1 MNKKRFLSAIVLSGL
16 LLPAGWISAQ
26 NAGSDMLYYSMVD
39 EEQARQDARNSADA
53 DEADAVLFSSSKID
67 WNLGTFT
74 SNVSMDIVKAGIPM
88 PSGKNAAVNKIKMEL
103 PVLIKDPLLSVY
115 ADDTRTLGD
124 MVLDGSLTLEELTR
138 IIDNA
143 KETPAY
149 FKNGGD
155 RLLTEHTIRLED
167 IGSLFVKHKSPYT
180 QQKPI
185 ERIASRAYTGIVID
199 ARGTLPV
206 HGEFVESL
214 VDPCLFPKIYDE
226 NMTLVYER
234 NMVDPKIAAKQ
245 GINSYTT
252 DINGKEFTKRVGDD
266 PLWITAE
273 QVFGVYRCDPVI
285 SRDDYLRIATVPEN
299 LKLLKE
305 GKIVILL
312 GKEQISHRVSAP
324 DKNTSYY
331 VELQK
336 LRYVFEDKVPNT
348 VIKDGPGGIQIT
360 VQDLNFVADSAE
372 LLPDDKERVGLIAAQ
387 IKDVVMKG
395 NYTIKVEGHTAD
407 VNKPAGQLQLS
418 IDRASSIVDI
428 LTSIGID
435 RSLITSRGFGGTRPI
450 ADNATPEGRAANRRV
465 EITIMPA
472 DSYTQKR

>member
-1 MNKKRFLSAIVLSGL
+1 MNKIRLLSAIVLSAAI
-16 LLPAGWISAQ
+16 LPSVQISAQ
-26 NAGSDMLYYSMVD
+26 SSSNDMLYYSKID
-39 EEQARQDARNSADA
+39 EEQAQQDARNSANA
-53 DEADAVLFSSSKID
+53 DEESAILYSSSKID
-67 WNLGTFT
+67 WNQGTFT

-199 ARGTLPV
+199 ARGKLPV

-234 NMVDPKIAAKQ
+234 NMVDPKIASKK

-252 DINGKEFTKRVGDD
+252 DINDKDVEKRIGDD

-273 QVFGVYRCDPVI
+273 EVFGVYRCDPVI
-285 SRDDYLRIATVPEN
+285 SRDDYLRIATVAEN

-312 GKEQISHRVSAP
+312 GKEQIAHRVSAP
-324 DKNTSYY
+324 DKSTSYY

-372 LLPDDKERVGLIAAQ
+372 LLPSEKERVGLIAQQ
-387 IKDVVMKG
+387 IKEVVANG

-418 IDRASSIVDI
+418 IDRANTIVDI
-428 LTSIGID
+428 LTSVGVD
-435 RSLITSRGFGGTRPI
+435 KSLISSRGYGGTKPI
-450 ADNATPEGRAANRRV
+450 ADNSSSEGRAANRRV

>member
-1 MNKKRFLSAIVLSGL
+1 MNKRLLLSAMVLSSL
-16 LLPAGWISAQ
+16 LLPVARLTAQ
-26 NAGSDMLYYSMVD
+26 SSGRDMLYYDKVD
-39 EEQARQDARNSADA
+39 EEEAKQNARNSASV

-67 WNLGTFT
+67 WRKGTFT

-103 PVLIKDPLLSVY
+103 PVLIKDPLLSIYV
-115 ADDTRTLGD
+115 DDTRTLSD

-185 ERIASRAYTGIVID
+185 ARIASRAYTGIVID
-199 ARGTLPV
+199 ARGMLPV

-214 VDPCLFPKIYDE
+214 VDPCLFPKVYDS

-234 NMVDPKIAAKQ
+234 NMVDPKIASKQ
-245 GINSYTT
+245 GINSYFT
-252 DINGKEFTKRVGDD
+252 DVNDKDFEKRVGDD

-285 SRDDYLRIATVPEN
+285 SNEDYLRIATVPEN
-299 LKLLKE
+299 LKLLQQ
-305 GKIVILL
+305 GKIAILL
-312 GKEQISHRVSAP
+312 GKEQIAHRVSAP
-324 DKNTSYY
+324 DKSTSYY
-331 VELQK
+331 MDFTK
-336 LRYVFEDKVPNT
+336 LKYVFEDLVPT
-348 VIKDGPGGIQIT
+348 TILDGGPGLVIRID
-360 VQDLNFVADSAE
+360 DLNFVADSAE
-372 LLPDDKERVGLIAAQ
+372 LLPADKERVGIIALQ
-387 IKDVVMKG
+387 IKDVVSSGK
-395 NYTIKVEGHTAD
+395 YRIQVDGHTAD
-407 VNKPAGQLQLS
+407 VNKPTGQMQLS
-418 IDRASSIVDI
+418 VDRANSIVNI
-428 LTSIGID
+428 MTAIGID
-435 RSLITSRGFGGTRPI
+435 KDIISSRGYGGTKPI
-450 ADNATPEGRAANRRV
+450 GDNSTSEGRAANRRV
-465 EITIMPA
+465 EITIMPP
-472 DSYTQKR
+472 DSYVQRR

>member
-1 MNKKRFLSAIVLSGL
+1 MNKRKLLSAMALSAMI
-16 LLPAGWISAQ
+16 LPAGWISAQ
-26 NAGSDMLYYSMVD
+26 SSGRDMLYYSKVD
-39 EEQARQDARNSADA
+39 EEQARQDAKNSADV
-53 DEADAVLFSSSKID
+53 DEAEAVLFSSSKID
-67 WNLGTFT
+67 WSRGTFS

-103 PVLIKDPLLSVY
+103 PVLIKDPLLSIYV
-115 ADDTRTLGD
+115 DDTRTLSD

-167 IGSLFVKHKSPYT
+167 IGSLFVKHRSPYT

-185 ERIASRAYTGIVID
+185 ARIASRAYTGIVID
-199 ARGTLPV
+199 ARGKLPV

-214 VDPCLFPKIYDE
+214 VDPCLFPKVYDS

-234 NMVDPKIAAKQ
+234 NMVDPKIASKQ
-245 GINSYTT
+245 GINAYCT
-252 DINGKEFTKRVGDD
+252 DIHDRDFEKRVGDD

-285 SRDDYLRIATVPEN
+285 SSEDYLRIATVPAN
-299 LKLLKE
+299 LKLLQE

-312 GKEQISHRVSAP
+312 GKEQITHRVSAP
-324 DKNTSYY
+324 DKSTSYY

-348 VIKDGPGGIQIT
+348 VVKDGPGGIQIT
-360 VQDLNFVADSAE
+360 VQDLNFIADSAE
-372 LLPDDKERVGLIAAQ
+372 LLPADKERVGMIAAQ
-387 IKDVVMKG
+387 IKEVVASG
-395 NYTIKVEGHTAD
+395 NYSIKVEGHTAD

-418 IDRASSIVDI
+418 IDRANTIVDV
-428 LTSIGID
+428 LTAIGID
-435 RSLITSRGFGGTRPI
+435 KGLISARGYGGTKPI
-450 ADNATPEGRAANRRV
+450 ADNATSEGRAANRRV

-472 DSYTQKR
+472 DSYVQKR

>member
-1 MNKKRFLSAIVLSGL
+1 MNKRLLLSAMVLSSL
-16 LLPAGWISAQ
+16 LLPASRLTAQ
-26 NAGSDMLYYSMVD
+26 STGRDMLYYDKVD
-39 EEQARQDARNSADA
+39 EEQAQRDARNSANEDDA
-53 DEADAVLFSSSKID
+53 NAMLFSSSKID
-67 WNLGTFT
+67 WRKGTFT

-88 PSGKNAAVNKIKMEL
+88 PSGKNAAVNKVKMEL

-115 ADDTRTLGD
+115 VDDTRTLSD

-149 FKNGGD
+149 FQNGGD

-185 ERIASRAYTGIVID
+185 ARIASRAYTGIVID
-199 ARGTLPV
+199 ARGMLPV

-214 VDPCLFPKIYDE
+214 VDPCLFPKVYDS

-234 NMVDPKIAAKQ
+234 NMVDPKIASKQ
-245 GINSYTT
+245 GINSYFN
-252 DINGKEFTKRVGDD
+252 DVNDKDFEKRVGDD

-285 SRDDYLRIATVPEN
+285 SSEDYLRIATVPAN
-299 LKLLKE
+299 LKLLQE
-305 GKIVILL
+305 GKIAILL
-312 GKEQISHRVSAP
+312 GKEQIAHRVSAP
-324 DKNTSYY
+324 EKNTSYY

-348 VIKDGPGGIQIT
+348 IIKDGPGGIQIT
-360 VQDLNFVADSAE
+360 VQDLNFIADSAE
-372 LLPDDKERVGLIAAQ
+372 LLPTEKERVGIIAAQ
-387 IKDVVMKG
+387 IKDVISKG

-407 VNKPAGQLQLS
+407 VNKPTGQMQLS
-418 IDRASSIVDI
+418 IDRANSIVNI

-435 RSLITSRGFGGTRPI
+435 KSLISSRGYGGTRPI
-450 ADNATPEGRAANRRV
+450 ADNSTSEGRAANRRV

>member
-1 MNKKRFLSAIVLSGL
+1 
-16 LLPAGWISAQ
+16 
-26 NAGSDMLYYSMVD
+26 
-39 EEQARQDARNSADA
+39 
-53 DEADAVLFSSSKID
+53 
-67 WNLGTFT
+67 
-74 SNVSMDIVKAGIPM
+74 
-88 PSGKNAAVNKIKMEL
+88 
-103 PVLIKDPLLSVY
+103 
-115 ADDTRTLGD
+115 
-124 MVLDGSLTLEELTR
+124 
-138 IIDNA
+138 
-143 KETPAY
+143 Y

-312 GKEQISHRVSAP
+312 GKDQISHRVSAP

-331 VELQK
+331 IELQK

-450 ADNATPEGRAANRRV
+450 ADNATPEGRAANRRA
-465 EITIMPA
+465 EITIMPT